1 MFVSFTYFCC
11 FFPCTF
17 PCHPVSN
24 SKIDPSWLRLLR
36 GLDGYMRSKLAWSF
50 VFVPWSLHSHIGWKD
65 RKNKGMFMLHAIH
78 WQWKM
83 MFITV
88 HMMFMFFL
96 FFFEHVPSVNI
107 RYIIVHCHWAMSS
120 SAPGL
125 QLLSRGGRHGRWS
138 HGMWGGQRDGDESL
152 HPGGNRNRVSLP
164 W

>member
-1 MFVSFTYFCC
+1 MWCRKLGALRTPRHRPVGSCINPTRLKRGMCGWWSYITIHKSRGFGLIRLYFFWWPNVC
-11 FFPCTF
+11 FLHLFLLLFPCTF

-36 GLDGYMRSKLAWSF
+36 GLDGYMRSKLTWSF

-88 HMMFMFFL
+88 HMMFMFF
-96 FFFEHVPSVNI
+96 FSRACTI
-107 RYIIVHCHWAMSS
+107 R
-120 SAPGL
+120 
-125 QLLSRGGRHGRWS
+125 
-138 HGMWGGQRDGDESL
+138 
-152 HPGGNRNRVSLP
+152 
-164 W
+164 